1 MIIYSGKIDGA
12 FYGFNDRAVFK
23 MKNGTYWVQS
33 QYKYWYHYAYN
44 PDAIIEEKN
53 ERTVLK
59 VAGQAIPVSR
69 AYDVIESRIDG
80 EFKGWSGNTS
90 YKLTNGQIWKQ
101 AHYSYEYRY
110 AYRPIA
116 TICNINGV
124 YVMSV
129 DGLQAEV
136 KRIK

>member
-1 MIIYSGKIDGA
+1 M
-12 FYGFNDRAVFK
+12 
-23 MKNGTYWVQS
+23 QS

-69 AYDVIESRIDG
+69 AYDVVECRIDG

-116 TICNINGV
+116 TICILMV
-124 YVMSV
+124 CM
-129 DGLQAEV
+129 
-136 KRIK
+136 